1 MNIQTIVGIVVVL
14 AIIAFRVYRQT
25 REQRWAIGRIWLMP
39 GIFVAITVVI
49 VALDTTQ
56 QVFAPL
62 AAVAGLGLGIA
73 IGMYQ
78 GNHTTLRVDKPS
90 GSVFVRV
97 TPIGSAIFLVVL
109 ALRIGLR
116 FAFFGGVPA
125 PTANG
130 SVPALPPAEVLLGSG
145 LLALAV
151 GSIIGLRMYVKRAYD
166 TAPA

>member
-1 MNIQTIVGIVVVL
+1 MNVQTIVGIVVIL

-25 REQRWAIGRIWLMP
+25 KEQRWAIGRIWLMP
-39 GIFVAITVVI
+39 GIFVALTVVI
-49 VALDTTQ
+49 VAFDTTQ

-73 IGMYQ
+73 IGLYQ
-78 GNHTTLRVDKPS
+78 GNHTTLRIDKPS

-97 TPIGSAIFLVVL
+97 TPIGSAIFLAVL

-116 FAFFGGVPA
+116 FALFGGIPASGNGNVP
-125 PTANG
+125 T
-130 SVPALPPAEVLLGSG
+130 LPPAEVLLGSG

-151 GSIIGLRMYVKRAYD
+151 GTIVGLRMYVKRAYD
-166 TAPA
+166 AAPA